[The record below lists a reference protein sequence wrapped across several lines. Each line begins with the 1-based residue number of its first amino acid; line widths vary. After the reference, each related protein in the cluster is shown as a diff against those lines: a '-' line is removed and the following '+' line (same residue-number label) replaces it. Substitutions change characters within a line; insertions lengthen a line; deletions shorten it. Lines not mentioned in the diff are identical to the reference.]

1 MQVGSLPSSSAAAG
15 AAGNSNHTASLR
27 VMRARGKAAL
37 RGQTLGSDEQH
48 SSLEQA
54 MSIEQ
59 QPGCATF
66 AVGSSGSA
74 HSLPYQRAATDPV
87 SLWVQTGSITNS
99 QKLPQLLAA
108 SGIIP
113 AYDEDD
119 DEPLASPLS
128 PGAGAAAQDDE
139 HCEWEDGVVA
149 GWLDGIDPSEL
160 MHNEDEL
167 QQPKQQQQPQQ
178 QKQLQPQRSVS
189 MSRAER
195 SGSTASATMAA
206 PEVVFGS
213 LLYS

>member
-1 MQVGSLPSSSAAAG
+1 
-15 AAGNSNHTASLR
+15 
-27 VMRARGKAAL
+27 MRAKGKAAL

-48 SSLEQA
+48 SLDRS

-59 QPGCATF
+59 QPGCAPF

-87 SLWVQTGSITNS
+87 SLWVATGSITNS

-113 AYDEDD
+113 ADDEDD

-128 PGAGAAAQDDE
+128 PGAGVAAEADP

-160 MHNEDEL
+160 MHDKDEL
-167 QQPKQQQQPQQ
+167 QQQPKKQQQQPQQ
-178 QKQLQPQRSVS
+178 HKQLQPMRSSS